1 MEYVSLKCE
10 ESLKI
15 AVEKCRVKLKNEGR
29 TIEYIEGYL
38 EGFAEGFIE
47 GLNKGVLPYV
57 APGQRK
63 KLTKNTKKAFI
74 IPGNSFTMPNYDCT
88 ITGYFEPKK

>member
-15 AVEKCRVKLKNEGR
+15 ALEKCRVKLKNEGR

-47 GLNKGVLPYV
+47 GFRIGWEQEVFEIARKMKTNNMSV
-57 APGQRK
+57 ADIANITDLTIEEIE
-63 KLTKNTKKAFI
+63 KL
-74 IPGNSFTMPNYDCT
+74 
-88 ITGYFEPKK
+88 